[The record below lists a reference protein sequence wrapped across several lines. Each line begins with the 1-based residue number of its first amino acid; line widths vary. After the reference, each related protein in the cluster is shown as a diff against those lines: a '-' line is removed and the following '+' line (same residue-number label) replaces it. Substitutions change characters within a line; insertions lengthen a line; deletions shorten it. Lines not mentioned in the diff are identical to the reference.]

1 VDWWGELEVGCGEE
15 EGRNPRLA
23 LRVQGGAWLVLNIL
37 SRWTEPSV
45 TGESIVKV
53 GSAWSR
59 INEKLEK
66 T

>member
-15 EGRNPRLA
+15 ERKNSRLA
-23 LRVQGGAWLVLNIL
+23 LRVQGGAWPVLNIL

-45 TGESIVKV
+45 TGESIVTV